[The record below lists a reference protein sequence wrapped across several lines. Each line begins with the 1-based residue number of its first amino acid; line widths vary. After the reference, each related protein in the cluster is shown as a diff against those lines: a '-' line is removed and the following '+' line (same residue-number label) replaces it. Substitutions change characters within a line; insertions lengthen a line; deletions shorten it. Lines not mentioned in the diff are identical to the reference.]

1 MDVNSVTGFKCL
13 KNYEKAMESNRKKW
27 KDVINQCVS
36 AIHALNHELMFVMNP
51 CSSCYAYHPDI
62 IMAFGIKAF
71 NNARLRGHNWVR
83 NWLRD
88 HNSV

>member
-62 IMAFGIKAF
+62 MAFGIKAF

-88 HNSV
+88 QNSV